1 MDRYALY
8 HAIHFLVGERV
19 VRCVAEG
26 EREAEAK
33 ELGNHNEWQ
42 RECRIIHSLKTIQKP
57 EAWIICSRIR
67 RGDRD
72 DAPWTH
78 RTFQLGEEVQ
88 VVLTCVRDPR
98 DIGDGQRPIVQ
109 DGLGS
114 VPETQCRLEVRHDL
128 ACGQLYEFEGGFV

>member
-42 RECRIIHSLKTIQKP
+42 RECRIIHSLKAIQKP
-57 EAWIICSRIR
+57 EAWISGSGIR
-67 RGDRD
+67 GGGGGGG
-72 DAPWTH
+72 AWGGGA
-78 RTFQLGEEVQ
+78 FQLGEEVQ
-88 VVLTCVRDPR
+88 VVFTCVGVRR
-98 DIGDGQRPIVQ
+98 DIGDG
-109 DGLGS
+109 
-114 VPETQCRLEVRHDL
+114 
-128 ACGQLYEFEGGFV
+128 